1 MEKINAVIID
11 DEIHDQLCLKQLLND
26 YCLNIN
32 IVGIGEDVK
41 SGIAIINQTKPDLV
55 FLDISMPDGEGF
67 EVLEKTQEY
76 DFKTIFVTAHNEYA
90 IKAFEYSAIH
100 YLLKPINV
108 KHLITAVNRIEQIH
122 KVDANAI
129 SRYKQQ
135 QNSHSEKIVLQTARD
150 KQMFDIN
157 EISHFESNGKY
168 AFLYNT
174 QGEKT
179 FVSKSIRDLEQLLE
193 NQSFFRIHRSFF
205 IRLREVLTVSTDKD
219 YKVLMKN
226 GYELP
231 ISVRRLPSFKN
242 TLAAL

>member
-1 MEKINAVIID
+1 MNKINAVIID
-11 DEIHDQLCLKQLLND
+11 DEVHGQLCLQQLLND

-41 SGIAIINQTKPDLV
+41 SGIEIINQTKPDLV

-67 EVLEKTQEY
+67 EVLEQTQHLN
-76 DFKTIFVTAHNEYA
+76 FKTIFVTAHNEYA

-100 YLLKPINV
+100 YLLKPINI
-108 KHLITAVNRIEQIH
+108 KHLINAVNRVERINKINI
-122 KVDANAI
+122 DTINFL
-129 SRYKQQ
+129 KQQ
-135 QNSHSEKIVLQTARD
+135 QNSHSEKIVLDTSRD
-150 KQMFDIN
+150 KQVFSID

-168 AFLYNT
+168 AFLYDS

-179 FVSKSIRDLEQLLE
+179 FISKSMRELEQLF
-193 NQSFFRIHRSFF
+193 QDHAFFRIHRSFF
-205 IRLREVLTVSTDKD
+205 IQISEVVIVTTEKD

-231 ISVRRLPSFKN
+231 ISVRKLSSFKN
-242 TLAAL
+242 VLADL